1 MYCDCCEEESKTTR
15 NKIKQQP
22 IYSTSQLV
30 LLDVDIRR
38 ITISTKPCR
47 KPDIFCAQSL
57 FDQNF
62 DGKYLYERTAFSPV
76 SPSAELV
83 FCAFSRQ
90 SQDISLTRILTA
102 NKIFSGP
109 L

>member
-38 ITISTKPCR
+38 ITISTK
-47 KPDIFCAQSL
+47 
-57 FDQNF
+57 
-62 DGKYLYERTAFSPV
+62 
-76 SPSAELV
+76 
-83 FCAFSRQ
+83 
-90 SQDISLTRILTA
+90 
-102 NKIFSGP
+102 KIFISKWLNLLYRP
-109 L
+109 SNNLSILFTDTVVYNF